1 MKDPRNQYSRKIAL
15 ARPLVRIWK
24 TWRYRACFHCN
35 KEEQG
40 WKAIWIR
47 QSKGLGRCK
56 HDYSRLFGSMISVS
70 LRTNE
75 GILKAIFFGP
85 VKGVGVVFAEFSA
98 VKVVLEV
105 FGKW

>member
-1 MKDPRNQYSRKIAL
+1 
-15 ARPLVRIWK
+15 
-24 TWRYRACFHCN
+24 
-35 KEEQG
+35 
-40 WKAIWIR
+40 
-47 QSKGLGRCK
+47 
-56 HDYSRLFGSMISVS
+56 MISVS

-105 FGKW
+105 FGKCLYAAAESLEVYNSGVGYSCTNIALDLRRKLQAWIDLRRGFEVEFASIMVDCMLSAGW